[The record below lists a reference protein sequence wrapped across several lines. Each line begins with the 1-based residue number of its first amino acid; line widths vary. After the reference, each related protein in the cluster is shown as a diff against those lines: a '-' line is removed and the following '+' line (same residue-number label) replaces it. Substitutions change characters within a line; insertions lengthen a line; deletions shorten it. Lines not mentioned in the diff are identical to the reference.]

1 MIMELTN
8 IRDIFRNKEEY
19 LEKKVTIGGWVRSVR
34 GSKNLDL
41 S

>member
-1 MIMELTN
+1 MELTN

-34 GSKNLDL
+34 GF
-41 S
+41 